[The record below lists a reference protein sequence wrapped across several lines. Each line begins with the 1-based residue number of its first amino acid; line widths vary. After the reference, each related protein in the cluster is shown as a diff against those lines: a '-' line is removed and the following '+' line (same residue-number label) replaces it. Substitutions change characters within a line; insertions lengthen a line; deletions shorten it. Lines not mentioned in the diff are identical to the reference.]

1 MKILFFLRYFRD
13 QASSRVRGFYMAEEL
28 KKRGINCDIIYRY
41 GKKTYLHFLL
51 HLIRYDII
59 YFQKRYS
66 PIDIKLNKIAR
77 ITGKK
82 TVFDIDD
89 APSGVSLNP
98 DTKKHAIEMMKS
110 SSTVIV
116 GSHKLADFAQN
127 FNNHVYLISS
137 PVNLN
142 YYKPKREMRNRSY
155 ITLGWIGNGIGYK
168 KDLLMLIEPLE
179 KIGQKYDIE
188 LTIIGA
194 LEQKEIH
201 HSFGEMK
208 NVRVKIIDSIDWAD
222 PIAVSSAISDFDIGL
237 YPLLN
242 NEYNQYKCGFKAL
255 EYMAMEVPVVASP
268 VGENTFIVED
278 GKDGFLASNESE
290 WIKNISYLIEN
301 ESIRKRMGK
310 VGRDKIENN
319 YSLKVCASK
328 MMKIFEN
335 LGEGTI

>member
-1 MKILFFLRYFRD
+1 
-13 QASSRVRGFYMAEEL
+13 MAEEL
-28 KKRGINCDIIYRY
+28 KRERIDCAIICGYGRKVYIN
-41 GKKTYLHFLL
+41 FLAKML
-51 HLIRYDII
+51 RYDVI

-66 PIDIKLNKIAR
+66 GMDIKLNKLAR
-77 ITGKK
+77 MMGRK
-82 TVFDIDD
+82 TLFDIDD
-89 APSGVSLNP
+89 APGG
-98 DTKKHAIEMMKS
+98 TKLSVEAEKQAVEMIRTS
-110 SSTVIV
+110 SAVIV
-116 GSHKLADFAQN
+116 GSHKLRDFAQN

-168 KDLLMLIEPLE
+168 KDLVMLIEPLE
-179 KIGQKYDIE
+179 KIGQKYDIK

-201 HSFGEMK
+201 HSFSKMK
-208 NVRVKIIDSIDWAD
+208 NVTVEIIDSIDWAD

-242 NEYNQYKCGFKAL
+242 NKYNQYKCGFKAL

-268 VGENTFIVED
+268 VGENTFIVEN

-290 WIKNISYLIEN
+290 WIENIPYLIEN
-301 ESIRKRMGK
+301 KSIRKRMGK
-310 VGRDKIENN
+310 IGRDKIENN

-335 LGEGTI
+335 LGDGTI